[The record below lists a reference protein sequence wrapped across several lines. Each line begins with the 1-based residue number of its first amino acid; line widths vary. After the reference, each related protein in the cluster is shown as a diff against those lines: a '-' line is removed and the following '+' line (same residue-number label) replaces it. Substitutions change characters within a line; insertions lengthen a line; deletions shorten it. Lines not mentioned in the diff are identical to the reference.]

1 MDNSENNKII
11 KAIGN
16 LEGTVATGFNNVH
29 NSIKGIHSRQDVANG
44 RTYDLEKRCGGYEK
58 ENSKQETDL
67 KWLKKNYWMIVTVT
81 IGGLIAGLLNLMK

>member
-29 NSIKGIHSRQDVANG
+29 NSIKGIHSRQDVVNG
-44 RTYDLEKRCGGYEK
+44 RTYDLEKDVGYEK
-58 ENSKQETDL
+58 EIVNKKQT
-67 KWLKKNYWMIVTVT
+67 
-81 IGGLIAGLLNLMK
+81 LNG